1 MNSPSLPPDP
11 EFDALLART
20 EALRQRYARATAA
33 EQPSA
38 AADACIHA
46 AAWQAAGVTSPPT
59 SRSWG
64 RRLRVPV
71 SIAAVLVLTMSAML
85 SMLRDTGERS
95 LPDPSPPM
103 AKAPATP
110 MPTVVADAT
119 RAMSPEASR
128 SEPRSASREKETK
141 PAAPFTGQVAT
152 RPAEAEVAAQVSP
165 TLSADA
171 LGHAGGESRSSVAT
185 APTDDARTAMAG
197 GDRSGPAASPI
208 DNLKSIERRQPS
220 DSASSQRARSEVAAA
235 AAGPQVT
242 PRTDEAAAPSP
253 AVATRRDAI
262 ARDMRE
268 QTVESDL
275 NPAAPA
281 TLAKVTRVEPAAWLE
296 RIRRQWITG
305 AHEAASRQLA
315 AFLQAHPAY
324 AIPKDFP
331 VPLPPV
337 VPDR

>member
-1 MNSPSLPPDP
+1 MSNPSLPPELPPDP
-11 EFDALLART
+11 AFDALMART
-20 EALRQRYARATAA
+20 EALRQRYVRATAA
-33 EQPSA
+33 EEPSA
-38 AADACIHA
+38 AIDARIRA

-103 AKAPATP
+103 AQAPATP

-119 RAMSPEASR
+119 A
-128 SEPRSASREKETK
+128 
-141 PAAPFTGQVAT
+141 PA
-152 RPAEAEVAAQVSP
+152 
-165 TLSADA
+165 
-171 LGHAGGESRSSVAT
+171 
-185 APTDDARTAMAG
+185 DDARTAMAG
-197 GDRSGPAASPI
+197 GDRSGPARSPI

-220 DSASSQRARSEVAAA
+220 DSASGQHARSEVVA
-235 AAGPQVT
+235 AAGPQAA
-242 PRTDEAAAPSP
+242 PRTDEAASAPAAVPSPP
-253 AVATRRDAI
+253 AVATRRDAT

-268 QTVESDL
+268 RTAESDL

-281 TLAKVTRVEPAAWLE
+281 TLAKAARVEPSAWLE
-296 RIRRQWITG
+296 RIRRQWISG
-305 AHEAASRQLA
+305 AHEAASQQLA
-315 AFLQAHPAY
+315 AFRQAHPAY